1 MLVLVIAAA
10 SNMGQFLMSGP
21 LFGGMSGVVYGL
33 LGYTWIRGKYDP
45 SSGLFVHPQ
54 TVTLMIVWFFV
65 CLVGLV
71 GHVANTAHGVGFA
84 VGITWGFIS
93 AKIVT

>member
-1 MLVLVIAAA
+1 
-10 SNMGQFLMSGP
+10 
-21 LFGGMSGVVYGL
+21 
-33 LGYTWIRGKYDP
+33 
-45 SSGLFVHPQ
+45 
-54 TVTLMIVWFFV
+54 MIIWFIV

-71 GHVANTAHGVGFA
+71 GHVANTAHGIGFV